1 MWNSTSISEI
11 KHSSYMSSL
20 FSGQRE
26 TTEVIIETPELC
38 DINYQICFDPD
49 WDLKNVSYFPVNKE
63 TSQETFNLICH
74 L

>member
-20 FSGQRE
+20 FSGQKE

-38 DINYQICFDPD
+38 DINYQICFDPG
-49 WDLKNVSYFPVNKE
+49 WDLKIYFI
-63 TSQETFNLICH
+63 FL
-74 L
+74 